1 MVDSKPL
8 SPTGRREEAL
18 ADQGSPIL
26 VLARQ
31 LRHAE
36 GARSERLDRPV
47 KLYDGATHQRL
58 DSAAE
63 FLRALQKADA
73 EWVSDSQQALEAY
86 RERLEAG

>member
-1 MVDSKPL
+1 MEKS
-8 SPTGRREEAL
+8 L

-36 GARSERLDRPV
+36 RARSERIDWPV

-58 DSAAE
+58 DSATE

-73 EWVSDSQQALEAY
+73 EWVSDSQQALQAY
-86 RERLEAG
+86 RERLEADWD

>member
-1 MVDSKPL
+1 MA
-8 SPTGRREEAL
+8 G
-18 ADQGSPIL
+18 QGSSIL

-36 GARSERLDRPV
+36 QARSERLDGPV

-58 DSAAE
+58 DSAVG

-86 RERLEAG
+86 RERLEAD

>member
-1 MVDSKPL
+1 
-8 SPTGRREEAL
+8 L
-18 ADQGSPIL
+18 ANQGSSIL

-36 GARSERLDRPV
+36 RARSERLDGSV

-58 DSAAE
+58 DSAMG

-73 EWVSDSQQALEAY
+73 EWDSDSQQALKAY
-86 RERLEAG
+86 RERLEAD